1 MSGNS
6 FPPGVEDR
14 IDLTDTVSTWVHRER
29 YRVNLWSRNELVL
42 FSMRGCQR
50 SIYILL
56 QQILICRSATA
67 VSHPHSVSPV
77 VSSKNAE

>member
-1 MSGNS
+1 MST
-6 FPPGVEDR
+6 
-14 IDLTDTVSTWVHRER
+14 LTQPSGRRVSMEMHRELHM
-29 YRVNLWSRNELVL
+29 VNLWSGIELVL

-50 SIYILL
+50 SIYTLL